1 MVAGDGHTTMFLN
14 PGDKAGSSNLTTAVG
29 KEQCQEVDPA
39 DYLATVTLSNLIMSH
54 VEQNDLRLP
63 TPTKQVCGYSGL
75 AYTCGRVS

>member
-29 KEQCQEVDPA
+29 KRARVDPA
-39 DYLATVTLSNLIMSH
+39 DYLATVILSYLIISN